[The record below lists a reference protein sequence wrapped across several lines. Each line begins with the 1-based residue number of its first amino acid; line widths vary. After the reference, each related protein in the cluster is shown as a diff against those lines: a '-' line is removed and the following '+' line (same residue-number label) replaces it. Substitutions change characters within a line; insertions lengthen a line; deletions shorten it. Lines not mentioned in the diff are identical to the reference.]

1 MYTTSLCNDFGMSP
15 FDSRCLRFCFDIG
28 LLLQYSKHALASCFF
43 PAYSRPASESDWTP
57 RTTLAWS
64 YHRNTVRSYSAGGG
78 LEEGSLERTI
88 STELPLHRFA
98 LGLGLTSASCQ
109 TDNTAQSEVGTST
122 TLIVAVQ
129 RKSGNSHLTRCRR
142 TSQT

>member
-1 MYTTSLCNDFGMSP
+1 MVLPQTYG
-15 FDSRCLRFCFDIG
+15 
-28 LLLQYSKHALASCFF
+28 
-43 PAYSRPASESDWTP
+43 SEV
-57 RTTLAWS
+57 TL
-64 YHRNTVRSYSAGGG
+64 

-122 TLIVAVQ
+122 TLMVNARATTV
-129 RKSGNSHLTRCRR
+129 T
-142 TSQT
+142 